1 MLPGV
6 AGIVVGVREAVDLD
20 VLLPHAP
27 LFAVTETVP
36 APVPMVMVAEVVP
49 CPAVIDQP
57 VPETDQVY
65 EAALATDAM
74 LNVFPVELAQMFD
87 GTVMVPGCA
96 GITHGFNA
104 RKMAAFLSE
113 PDNVTVP
120 LPVAPA
126 VDFNAHAAPME

>member
-6 AGIVVGVREAVDLD
+6 AGVVVGVREAVDLD
-20 VLLPHAP
+20 ELLPHAP

-87 GTVMVPGCA
+87 GTVMVPGCT
-96 GITHGFNA
+96 GVTHGFNA
-104 RKMAAFLSE
+104 SKIPALRFDA
-113 PDNVTVP
+113 DNVVVAF
-120 LPVAPA
+120 PVAPA
-126 VDFNAHAAPME
+126 VVFVPHAAPME